1 MRCCFA
7 LHPFIVVVLL
17 ATAACTLT
25 YGTPTPIPTPDV
37 PRAEFLAPA
46 NNSRFVEGAEIVIEI
61 LAQDAG
67 IGVARVEFQVDGV
80 TISEALPFVSG
91 AVPVFTMR
99 ANWLA
104 EGVGL
109 HALAAIAYRP
119 DGFASEPA
127 FVIVEVLPKE

>member
-1 MRCCFA
+1 MCFGPA
-7 LHPFIVVVLL
+7 LRLITAAWLL
-17 ATAACTLT
+17 ITAACTLV
-25 YGTPTPIPTPDV
+25 YGTPAPQPTPNI
-37 PRAEFLAPA
+37 PRVEFLTPS
-46 NNSRFVEGAEIVIEI
+46 NNSRFVEGAEIVVEI

-80 TISEALPFVSG
+80 TVSEALPVVSG
-91 AVPVFTMR
+91 AVPVFTVR

-109 HALAAIAYRP
+109 HALSALAYRP